1 MSKFKASD
9 YNVYNSKFGFDK
21 YKQLYDLMQ
30 ELFNLLPFDEKDFE
44 DDTCFKY
51 KNLNCFVDKENGSY
65 CEVIGSGWLPMQDRV
80 LIHSLWYNG
89 IKKRLE
95 YEQKFRR
102 QTFKV

>member
-65 CEVIGSGWLPMQDRV
+65 CEVIGSGWLSLSDRV
-80 LIHSLWYNG
+80 IIH
-89 IKKRLE
+89 KKVMEKISERLDR
-95 YEQKFRR
+95 K
-102 QTFKV
+102 